1 MAEPWLVGIV
11 VTVLLTIIGWLLAE
25 RGTRNKLIDTQRE
38 TIRMYERQI
47 DRMEITAKLT
57 DMVVSQQLPQQ
68 RAPGSTQ

>member
-1 MAEPWLVGIV
+1 MEPWIVGIV

-38 TIRMYERQI
+38 TIRAYERQI

-68 RAPGSTQ
+68 RVPGSTQ

>member
-1 MAEPWLVGIV
+1 MTEPWLVGIV

>member
-1 MAEPWLVGIV
+1 MPEAWLVGIV

-38 TIRMYERQI
+38 TIRVYERQI

-68 RAPGSTQ
+68 RTSGGTQ

>member
-11 VTVLLTIIGWLLAE
+11 VTLLLTIIGWLLAE